1 MKNVTLSPV
10 SYSYSPC
17 ALVKPPFPLGL
28 VRYPIPATALSK
40 NTPVKAGVEELL
52 AALEDAG
59 DELAGAELA
68 GADELASSE
77 LLLADES
84 ATELASLDE
93 AGVELGATEDAG
105 VELASIEEL
114 VSVELDEDIAT
125 ELAATELG
133 ATLLAGADDLL
144 LPPLPPPPQA
154 TRLITMADK
163 SPC

>member
-1 MKNVTLSPV
+1 MV
-10 SYSYSPC
+10 S
-17 ALVKPPFPLGL
+17 
-28 VRYPIPATALSK
+28 T
-40 NTPVKAGVEELL
+40 
-52 AALEDAG
+52 
-59 DELAGAELA
+59 A
-68 GADELASSE
+68 GADELLFEE
-77 LLLADES
+77 LVATRLLV

-93 AGVELGATEDAG
+93 AGVELGVTEDAG

-144 LPPLPPPPQA
+144 PPPLPPPPQA
-154 TRLITMADK
+154 TRLIIMADK

>member
-114 VSVELDEDIAT
+114 VSVMLDEDTAT

-133 ATLLAGADDLL
+133 AALLGGVGDLL
-144 LPPLPPPPQA
+144 PPPPPQA

>member
-1 MKNVTLSPV
+1 MRTVKVV
-10 SYSYSPC
+10 S
-17 ALVKPPFPLGL
+17 
-28 VRYPIPATALSK
+28 T
-40 NTPVKAGVEELL
+40 
-52 AALEDAG
+52 
-59 DELAGAELA
+59 A
-68 GADELASSE
+68 GADELLFEE
-77 LLLADES
+77 LVATRLLV

-133 ATLLAGADDLL
+133 AALLGGVGDLL
-144 LPPLPPPPQA
+144 PPPPPQA
-154 TRLITMADK
+154 TRLITMADN